1 MNFQFIL
8 WSLNKIPF
16 KLVNIMINVGK
27 RIKNLRE
34 QANMSGRLLAE
45 KTNLDPSQI
54 SKIEKGVSKPSLD
67 ALERICKVLNIS
79 LSEFFSDSANEQT
92 AEYKEFIETMNA
104 LTPVQRKLL
113 SQFIQT
119 FKTE

>member
-1 MNFQFIL
+1 MT
-8 WSLNKIPF
+8 
-16 KLVNIMINVGK
+16 NIGK

-79 LSEFFSDSANEQT
+79 LSEFFSDDSNENS
-92 AEYKEFIETMNA
+92 AEYQEFIETMNA
-104 LTPVQRKLL
+104 LTPKQRKLL
-113 SQFIQT
+113 SKFIQT

>member
-1 MNFQFIL
+1 M
-8 WSLNKIPF
+8 
-16 KLVNIMINVGK
+16 NVGK
-27 RIKNLRE
+27 RIKSLRE

-104 LTPVQRKLL
+104 LTPMQRKLL